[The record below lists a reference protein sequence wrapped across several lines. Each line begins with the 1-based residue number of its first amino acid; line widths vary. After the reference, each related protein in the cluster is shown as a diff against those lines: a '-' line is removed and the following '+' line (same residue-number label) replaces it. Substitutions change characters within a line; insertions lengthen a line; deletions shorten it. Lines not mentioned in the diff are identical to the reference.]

1 MSFLVDPAG
10 DPVDPVLFVKTLRSS
25 TNRPLFGLTDITG
38 DDSVVGG
45 VVYSLKEAG
54 RRTADMTDQRVA
66 DVGRIDADRA
76 GLPDSAG
83 RRCACVATLGD
94 QRVARS
100 RRTRSCSTRS
110 RASGANT
117 TAWSLAVSVSLVA
130 LSGLVIGLVAERR
143 RRLVAEAQG
152 HASLNEVSFMNRRAA
167 LGELTA
173 SIAHE
178 INQPLGAILNNAEA
192 ADILLGMDPPPL
204 DEVRDAVRAIRDDD
218 LRAGDIVRRLR
229 ALLSRGGTERAAV
242 DVRRLIA
249 DTFALLRSDAL
260 GSHVQL
266 AVDVAGHP
274 VASGDST
281 QLRQVLLNVC
291 LNGIDAMRAS
301 SAAARQ
307 LTVSAREDPRGV
319 VIAVADQGGGFSPD
333 AIARAFEAF
342 YTTKEARSGMGMGLA
357 ITKRIIEAHDG
368 TISIANNEPGP
379 GASVTIVLPAHAHQ

>member
-1 MSFLVDPAG
+1 MDRTVAARVCSGRGAWLACALILLAGGLPSRAG
-10 DPVDPVLFVKTLRSS
+10 DVTPPPRAVLALLS
-25 TNRPLFGLTDITG
+25 G
-38 DDSVVGG
+38 
-45 VVYSLKEAG
+45 EAG
-54 RRTADMTDQRVA
+54 SPSGLDFSSAFHEAFVGASQSDRRRLAEGRAWLATAAGDSDQEPSLWR
-66 DVGRIDADRA
+66 DHY
-76 GLPDSAG
+76 GLVLA
-83 RRCACVATLGD
+83 
-94 QRVARS
+94 
-100 RRTRSCSTRS
+100 
-110 RASGANT
+110 ASM
-117 TAWSLAVSVSLVA
+117 SLVA

-192 ADILLGMDPPPL
+192 ADILLGMDPPPF

-218 LRAGDIVRRLR
+218 LRAGEIVRRLR
-229 ALLSRGGTERAAV
+229 ALLSRGGTEHAAV

-266 AVDVAGHP
+266 AADVAGHP

-291 LNGIDAMRAS
+291 LNGIDAMRGS
-301 SAAARQ
+301 SAATRH
-307 LTVSAREDPRGV
+307 LTVSAREDPRGI

-357 ITKRIIEAHDG
+357 ITKRIIEAHEG
-368 TISIANNEPGP
+368 TISIANNAPGP
-379 GASVTIVLPAHAHQ
+379 GATVTIVLPAHAHQ